1 MDFSLIRLLEEE
13 TNEKTTGILS
23 SGSRI
28 TIALTVAIVIVTG
41 IAIYLLAMNQKL
53 SKKLREIEEE
63 KE

>member
-41 IAIYLLAMNQKL
+41 IAIYLLVMNQKL
-53 SKKLREIEEE
+53 TKKLKEIEEE
-63 KE
+63 NE

>member
-41 IAIYLLAMNQKL
+41 IAIYLLVMNQKL
-53 SKKLREIEEE
+53 TKKLKEIEEE
-63 KE
+63 ND